1 MSEIFFMSLI
11 AHYLYLVS
19 CYGFSILSK
28 IEKKN
33 KNKIEREEKKRS
45 LKNFLF

>member
-1 MSEIFFMSLI
+1 MSEIFFMPLI

-28 IEKKN
+28 IEKK
-33 KNKIEREEKKRS
+33 KK
-45 LKNFLF
+45 KTK